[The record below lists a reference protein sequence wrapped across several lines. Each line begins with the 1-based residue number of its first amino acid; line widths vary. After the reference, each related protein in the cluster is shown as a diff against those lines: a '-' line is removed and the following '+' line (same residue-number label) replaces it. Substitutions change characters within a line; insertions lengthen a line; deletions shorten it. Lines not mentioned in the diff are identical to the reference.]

1 VPLST
6 SDSDR
11 RNATR
16 AIVVLLAAL
25 LGYFCALEAVTRI
38 AFPRIN
44 HVWRTIQAD
53 HLRAVSLRPD
63 PRDKSVTMLIV
74 GNSYLEVGVNRD
86 SLQEEIAP
94 NYSLAYLPMSGTSY
108 LDWYFGLRRLFAE
121 GSRPAIVGVCL
132 STRDLISDTTDG
144 GSFAN
149 SLMLK
154 RDILQVKRESHLDNT
169 AASEYL
175 FANFS
180 SWLGHRGEIHNW
192 LLRKSAPGINNLVLY
207 FRPKNRPLP
216 PASDIV
222 ARALPRLRL
231 LSEVCQQNGSRFFLL
246 IPPTRDV
253 NDASNEVKAAAA
265 KEGLLVVL
273 PFQHAELPE
282 SVFLDGAHLNPQG
295 AALFTARLGPTLLQ
309 SLYRN

>member
-108 LDWYFGLRRLFAE
+108 LDWDFGLRRLFAE